1 MFIMGTADEAR
12 SLSRGI
18 LVKTK
23 AIYEL
28 TKDIDVQVRT
38 LGSSF
43 QDDGYKEYE
52 EVVTKIYQSINAHL
66 EDVKNLQSAINAYA
80 DVLES
85 Q

>member
-1 MFIMGTADEAR
+1 MGTADEAR

-28 TKDIDVQVRT
+28 TKDINVQVRT

-52 EVVTKIYQSINAHL
+52 EIVTKIYKSINAHL
-66 EDVKNLQSAINAYA
+66 EDVKNLQNAINAYA